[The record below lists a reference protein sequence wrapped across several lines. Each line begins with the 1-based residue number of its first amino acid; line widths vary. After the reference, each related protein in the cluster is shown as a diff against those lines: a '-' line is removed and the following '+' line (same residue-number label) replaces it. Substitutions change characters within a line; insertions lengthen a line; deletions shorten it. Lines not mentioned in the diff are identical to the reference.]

1 MSASSTG
8 EAYTLSSGMSK
19 KPWIWSAWMS
29 TVSTRS
35 VPTTSIIWAATF
47 AVIGTRAARSLRSWR
62 AYPKYGITAVTL
74 AAEARFSASTST
86 SSSIRFSADG
96 AQVDCI
102 TNTSWLR
109 TFSSISTCT
118 SPSENLP
125 TTALP
130 SGSPSVCATSS
141 ASLRLALPENSIRLD
156 VLCMIPV
163 SRLQRQCGWGG
174 RIRTCECR
182 DQNPVPYHL
191 ATPHCRSRPG
201 ILPGTMNTVAAKP
214 RHVFRIGARRP
225 CVGTSMCRGISTPG
239 SCPTCMENGRSETAP
254 RSQRPS
260 PRGRPPVS
268 RAEKPPIVAAGA
280 IRVNSGGWMPV
291 RHSRGIVASGLRRAD
306 AIPLLDEDPHRIRL
320 AAGVHLARQR
330 RIAFRIP
337 VAVVDVPAVLV
348 QRGRQPVRAESQDGR
363 PPGRAQA
370 AHPPRQVGHG
380 HVPAK
385 FGVQHLTGVAA
396 RQRLPA
402 GAGEHRA
409 IRAAI
414 QLDGLAGDR
423 RAQRELILLTILPP
437 GDPAAA
443 AMMAVRRGEAA
454 FEAPVLLLAQRLLAH
469 SLGGELLRGAGFAH
483 RHRRASRQDQ
493 CRRRGDDCEPP

>member
-141 ASLRLALPENSIRLD
+141 ASFRLALPENSIRLD

-191 ATPHCRSRPG
+191 ATPHHEQVGLLPDLHGKRPQQSCATFSRVSA
-201 ILPGTMNTVAAKP
+201 L
-214 RHVFRIGARRP
+214 RFRG
-225 CVGTSMCRGISTPG
+225 GTSMYRNPAHFCLNVIAAQHPARRDEHGRG
-239 SCPTCMENGRSETAP
+239 ETAP
-254 RSQRPS
+254 HC
-260 PRGRPPVS
+260 
-268 RAEKPPIVAAGA
+268 
-280 IRVNSGGWMPV
+280 N
-291 RHSRGIVASGLRRAD
+291 
-306 AIPLLDEDPHRIRL
+306 
-320 AAGVHLARQR
+320 
-330 RIAFRIP
+330 
-337 VAVVDVPAVLV
+337 
-348 QRGRQPVRAESQDGR
+348 
-363 PPGRAQA
+363 GRA
-370 AHPPRQVGHG
+370 REVGH
-380 HVPAK
+380 PS
-385 FGVQHLTGVAA
+385 
-396 RQRLPA
+396 R
-402 GAGEHRA
+402 
-409 IRAAI
+409 
-414 QLDGLAGDR
+414 
-423 RAQRELILLTILPP
+423 
-437 GDPAAA
+437 
-443 AMMAVRRGEAA
+443 
-454 FEAPVLLLAQRLLAH
+454 VLKSRLLSRPAQFVSIQAVGCRSVTPEG
-469 SLGGELLRGAGFAH
+469 SLPQG
-483 RHRRASRQDQ
+483 
-493 CRRRGDDCEPP
+493 CVEPMPFHCSMKTRTV